1 MISIIYW
8 YIYIYCVDIVV
19 CIDSFDGEEKG
30 FGKVK
35 FEGRVEKSMLLYCFF
50 IVERY
55 LEKKIINLI
64 DIRKFFF
71 I

>member
-1 MISIIYW
+1 M
-8 YIYIYCVDIVV
+8 YIYGVDIVV

-35 FEGRVEKSMLLYCFF
+35 FEGRVVKSMLLYCFF

-55 LEKKIINLI
+55 LGKKNY
-64 DIRKFFF
+64 KFN
-71 I
+71 